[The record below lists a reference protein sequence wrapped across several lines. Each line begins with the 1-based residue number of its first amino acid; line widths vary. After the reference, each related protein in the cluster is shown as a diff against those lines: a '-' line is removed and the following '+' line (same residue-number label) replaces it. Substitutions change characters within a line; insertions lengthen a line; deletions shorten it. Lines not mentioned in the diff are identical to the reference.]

1 MSRVDSG
8 SFRGYIGGMKY
19 FKQTPEEWRAVDG
32 FDGVYEVSSLGRI
45 RSLNREVSSANRHGP
60 FVARLKGRKLKL
72 EMLANGYYFVRLGL
86 GERGR
91 AWLVPVHQLVLTAFH
106 GPRPNGNVARH
117 LNDEKTDNRA
127 ENLAWGTRS
136 ENALDAQKN
145 GRMPKKERT

>member
-1 MSRVDSG
+1 
-8 SFRGYIGGMKY
+8 MKY
-19 FKQTPEEWRAVDG
+19 SEPTIEEWRAVDG
-32 FDGVYEVSSLGRI
+32 FEKVYEVSSLGRV

-60 FVARLKGRKLKL
+60 FVARLRGMTLKL

-106 GPRPNGNVARH
+106 GPRPKGNVARH
-117 LNDEKTDNRA
+117 LNDEKTDNRV

-136 ENALDAQKN
+136 ENAFDAQRN